1 VKDLFSLAGRVAL
14 VTGASRGLGKALA
27 QALAHAGATV
37 VLAARDA
44 ARLAAV
50 AAEIRGS
57 GGEAYFEAFDPGA
70 CLSNARLLRPTGS
83 GSFLRSFPL
92 HRTPLCAGNDR
103 RNLLA
108 GGRPR
113 YGDHYS
119 DRLLPMST
127 K

>member
-1 VKDLFSLAGRVAL
+1 MFEIEGRQSLGQL
-14 VTGASRGLGKALA
+14 QIKGIQDGCGL
-27 QALAHAGATV
+27 
-37 VLAARDA
+37 
-44 ARLAAV
+44 
-50 AAEIRGS
+50 IRGS

-70 CLSNARLLRPTGS
+70 CLSNARMLRPTGS